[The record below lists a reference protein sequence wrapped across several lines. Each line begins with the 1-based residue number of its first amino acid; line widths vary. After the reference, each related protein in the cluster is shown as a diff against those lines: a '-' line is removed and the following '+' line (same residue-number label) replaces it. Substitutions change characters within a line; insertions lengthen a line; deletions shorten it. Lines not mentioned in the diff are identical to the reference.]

1 VLEAL
6 GAFRSCHD
14 DFHVFGKY
22 LWQPKRDICL
32 FSSLAVNELIH
43 SLNNDHYLVVNLLC
57 AINDQL
63 FLNLRTAD
71 VQPIRKELS
80 DVFFEEIHVLFQF
93 KRFPELDDDAVER
106 VKIIAIVTAVRG
118 EVHYRQSLFLA
129 ICVDGLVFL
138 PVD

>member
-1 VLEAL
+1 M
-6 GAFRSCHD
+6 
-14 DFHVFGKY
+14 
-22 LWQPKRDICL
+22 
-32 FSSLAVNELIH
+32 
-43 SLNNDHYLVVNLLC
+43 VNLLC

-93 KRFPELDDDAVER
+93 KSFPELDDDAVER